1 MISKG
6 SRYAQVPV
14 RQATVG
20 GREISHLG
28 LRLLPDPP
36 AATTHRVDQNERLDQ
51 IAYRYFQD
59 PTQFWR
65 VCDANRAMLPSL
77 LVDETG
83 RVIKVPL
90 AK

>member
-1 MISKG
+1 MINKS

-14 RQATVG
+14 KQATVG
-20 GREISHLG
+20 GRDVSYFALRQLG
-28 LRLLPDPP
+28 EPP

-51 IAYRYFQD
+51 IAHRYFQD